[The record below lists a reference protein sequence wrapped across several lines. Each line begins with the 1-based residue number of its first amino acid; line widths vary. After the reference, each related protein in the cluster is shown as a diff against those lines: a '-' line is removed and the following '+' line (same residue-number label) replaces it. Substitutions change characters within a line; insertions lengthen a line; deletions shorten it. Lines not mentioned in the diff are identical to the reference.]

1 MKVLQ
6 INNPSQQI
14 LESSEKLILLF
25 GSPKCHNCLKLLDQI
40 HQNSS
45 KYEILYIDG
54 DKFSEYAD
62 IYNVEYYPTIV
73 LLNNT
78 QVVATLITSSIN
90 ELNKLCLMHFG

>member
-1 MKVLQ
+1 MK
-6 INNPSQQI
+6 I
-14 LESSEKLILLF
+14 LENNIPLHLPERLILLF
-25 GSPKCHNCLKLLDQI
+25 GSPTCPKCSKFLNQI
-40 HQNSS
+40 SQNPP

-73 LLNNT
+73 LLYNT